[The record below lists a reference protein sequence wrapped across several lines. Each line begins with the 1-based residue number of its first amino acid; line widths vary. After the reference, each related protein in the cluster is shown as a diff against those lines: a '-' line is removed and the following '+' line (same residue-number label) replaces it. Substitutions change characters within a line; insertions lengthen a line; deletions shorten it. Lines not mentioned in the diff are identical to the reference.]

1 MSLFCAAKGQM
12 WHMGRIK
19 VVQSLIASQG
29 VHFYVRDVKTVYS
42 VFSE

>member
-29 VHFYVRDVKTVYS
+29 VHS
-42 VFSE
+42 VLGMWKRYIQCFLN